1 MCYALPGPRCSSHAF
16 KAVIRAR
23 KAGDEEA
30 LREAQKEYA
39 LTPQGIAELRAKG
52 RDEAADKALALR
64 EARLAAL
71 TEQMETKTLVESL
84 HARMK
89 ADEFHELRRLRTEA
103 EQTHERLREEAD
115 ILKQD
120 PNVDFEDLR
129 TKIAES
135 KSAYYDML
143 VARQNL
149 DMYKDETA
157 HLVARISDRSE
168 DEEYEATAF
177 GKVIRM
183 NEYPSNSREWLIQ
196 RQGGIGGSD
205 VGAILKLDKDYATS
219 NYDRILDSKLIDYKS
234 MDDSEFVVTE
244 ENESRAIR
252 GAMQRG
258 DAWESSIA
266 RMFADK
272 NPEFKLLHSKATWQ
286 DPDEPWKRA
295 NFDGLLSSTGDEP
308 DGILEIKTA
317 ANPDKWADGVPA
329 GYRAQV
335 LWYLETTGL
344 DYGYVAVQIDDNEY
358 RQYRIE
364 RGEAITPEVG
374 TVQDVLPKIQE
385 FRERVDAIKAGAP
398 RKAKRN
404 PHPAITKRNQ
414 TAAVQTIA
422 AYGSRSEED
431 VQASIDARVANGEKL
446 TDAVRN
452 EMQATPLK
460 GEKVYL
466 DIEAT
471 GISPTTND
479 IIEVGWTRRN
489 EANEVVDE
497 GNMMFSPDERLLRTR
512 GTGPVDVHGITP
524 DDVAGA
530 PHFSE
535 PESQKRLQEA
545 FSGATLV
552 VHNAR
557 YENSFLGQELNGYHA
572 AKHTVLDTMNV
583 SKFFGTGED
592 NTLRSFSESNGVEYK
607 NAHRALQD
615 SNMTADA
622 LFQFSKR
629 GA

>member
-1 MCYALPGPRCSSHAF
+1 MCYALPGPRCSSHAL

-120 PNVDFEDLR
+120 PSADFEDLR
-129 TKIAES
+129 AKIAES

-219 NYDRILDSKLIDYKS
+219 NYDRVLDSKLIDYTS
-234 MDDSEFVVTE
+234 MDDSDFVVTE
-244 ENESRAIR
+244 ENESRAIH

-374 TVQDVLPKIQE
+374 TVQDAMPKIQE

-398 RKAKRN
+398 RRTKRN
-404 PHPAITKRNQ
+404 PHPAVTKRNQ
-414 TAAVQTIA
+414 PAAVQTIA
-422 AYGSRSEED
+422 AYGNRTEED

-471 GISPTTND
+471 GISPATND

-524 DDVAGA
+524 DDVASA

-592 NTLRSFSESNGVEYK
+592 NTLKSFSESNGVEYK

>member
-1 MCYALPGPRCSSHAF
+1 MCYALPGPRCSSHAS

-545 FSGATLV
+545 FSGTTLV